1 VHISDGILSAPVLA
15 GGWVAAAGLTAVCLR
30 KVQLEEIP
38 KISVLTAVFFVADL
52 VHVPAGPT
60 SVHLI
65 LNGLM
70 GIILGLRAFPAVA
83 LGVTLQ
89 TLLLGHGGVTVIGQ
103 NAVNLGGGALV
114 AYGVWQLR
122 HLTRFKRR
130 EVVFGALAGAIGVF
144 SSGMLMATAMVLSGR
159 EFFVQAKLVVIA
171 HSVIMV
177 LEAVVAGTCAGFLT
191 KVKPE
196 ALAGQRTKV
205 PGPAP
210 SVVPTLMALV
220 VGAAIFGAGLLA
232 PHPALAHKLLID
244 YTPVKE
250 GILVEAFFPDGTPAR
265 NTTMRL
271 MTADGTVVH
280 QGMTNDHGGY
290 LFPIMQREDYV
301 ADADAQMGHYAK
313 VAIAASDLSGVALSE
328 TASVDAADIERT
340 VTKVKAEPFPLKRV
354 AIGFGVLAVLGGAA
368 LLASRRKRHSHAGL
382 DPHTH

>member
-1 VHISDGILSAPVLA
+1 MHISDGILSTPVIA
-15 GGWVAAAGLTAVCLR
+15 GGWVVAAGLTAVTMR
-30 KVQLEEIP
+30 NMTLEEVP
-38 KISVLTAVFFVADL
+38 KISVLTAVYFVADL

-70 GIILGLRAFPAVA
+70 AVILGLRAFPAVA
-83 LGVTLQ
+83 LGTALQ

-103 NAVNLGGGALV
+103 NVVDLGGGALV

-144 SSGMLMATAMVLSGR
+144 ASGMLMATAMVLSGR

-171 HSVIMV
+171 HSIIMV
-177 LEAVVAGTCAGFLT
+177 LEAIVAGTCAGFLAR
-191 KVKPE
+191 VKPE

-205 PGPAP
+205 ASGPAA
-210 SVVPTLMALV
+210 VAPTLMALI
-220 VGAAIFGAGLLA
+220 VGGAILA

-244 YTPVKE
+244 YTAVPE
-250 GILVEAFFPDGTPAR
+250 GVLVEAFFPDGTPALH
-265 NTTMRL
+265 TTMRL
-271 MTADGTVVH
+271 MTGDGTVVH
-280 QGMTNDHGGY
+280 QGMTNDHGGF
-290 LFPIMQREDYV
+290 LFPIPERRDYE

-313 VAIAASDLSGVALSE
+313 VAIPGSALAGVTLSE
-328 TASVDAADIERT
+328 ATTVDAADIERT
-340 VTKVKAEPFPLKRV
+340 VSKVKAEPFPLKRV

-368 LLASRRKRHSHAGL
+368 LMAARRKRHAAL